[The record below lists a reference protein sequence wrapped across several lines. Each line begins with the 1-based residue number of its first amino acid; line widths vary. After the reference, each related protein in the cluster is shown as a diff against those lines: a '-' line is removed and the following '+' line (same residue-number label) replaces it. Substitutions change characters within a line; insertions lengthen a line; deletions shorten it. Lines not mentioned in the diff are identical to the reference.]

1 MENNRTRYSLKKLS
15 VRDERGMALFSAI
28 LISVIALVTLAALY
42 FALTKLLSSSQT
54 IKTYASVKDAA
65 TGGVHQ
71 AILMLDQL
79 KHESI
84 WTGQQYST
92 PHSNPM
98 PGDCIQSPINIK
110 FRLSGSSGLHDNR
123 IMICYLSYK
132 IPAGFEVQGV
142 AYSREIPG
150 DVGDIYSII
159 SEAEGPEPSG
169 EKTKSRIEAV
179 YAR

>member
-1 MENNRTRYSLKKLS
+1 MESHRTGHTIKKLS
-15 VRDERGMALFSAI
+15 VNNKGMALFSAI

-65 TGGVHQ
+65 AGGVHHM
-71 AILMLDQL
+71 ITIISDL
-79 KHESI
+79 KSQSI
-84 WTGQQYST
+84 WVGPDNTN
-92 PHSNPM
+92 PHSNPI
-98 PGDCIQSPINIK
+98 PGECIQNPITIN
-110 FRLSGSSGLHDNR
+110 FRLTGSSSLHENK
-123 IMICYLSYK
+123 ISICFLSYST
-132 IPAGFEVQGV
+132 PPGFETVGV
-142 AYSREIPG
+142 AYSKEIPG
-150 DVGDIYSII
+150 EIGDFYTII